1 MTRRFACLLPTAA
14 FAALLVSSAAF
25 AQEATAFAA
34 MKGVD
39 GKELGTVTFAET
51 KSGQL
56 RVVVEMTGLPPGPH
70 GFHVHEKGACDTAS
84 KFATAGAH
92 YSGGKEH
99 GVDHDGGPHAGDMP
113 NVNVGQDGIL
123 KAEFFTDRLSI
134 SDGDNPLMD
143 DDGSAVMI
151 HAAADDHSSQ
161 PGGDAGDRIACG
173 LVQQPS

>member
-1 MTRRFACLLPTAA
+1 MRLAHFPAIAA
-14 FAALLVSSAAF
+14 AAVLFSSTAF

-39 GKELGTVTFAET
+39 GKDLGTVSFTQT
-51 KSGQL
+51 KSGLL
-56 RVVVEMTGLPPGPH
+56 RIVVEMTGIPPGQH
-70 GFHVHEKGACDTAS
+70 GFHVHEKGACDPAS

-99 GVDHDGGPHAGDMP
+99 GVEHQGGPHAGDLP

-123 KAEFFTDRLSI
+123 KAEFFSYTLSI
-134 SDGDNPLMD
+134 AEGENPLTD
-143 DDGSAVMI
+143 ADGSSVMI
-151 HAAADDHSSQ
+151 HAGADDHATQ

-173 LVQQPS
+173 VVQQPS

>member
-1 MTRRFACLLPTAA
+1 MTRLTFFPAIAA
-14 FAALLVSSAAF
+14 TALLLSSAAL

-39 GKELGTVTFAET
+39 GKELGTVSFAQT
-51 KSGQL
+51 KSGML
-56 RVVVEMTGLPPGPH
+56 RIVVEMTGIPPGQH
-70 GFHVHEKGACDTAS
+70 GFHVHEKGACDPAS

-99 GVDHDGGPHAGDMP
+99 GVEHQGGPHAGDLP
-113 NVNVGQDGIL
+113 NINVGQDGIL
-123 KAEFFTDRLSI
+123 KAEFFTGTLSI
-134 SDGDNPLMD
+134 SNGENPLMD
-143 DDGSAVMI
+143 ADGSSVII
-151 HAAADDHSSQ
+151 HAGADDHTTQ